1 MSDKTEKS
9 RSALILGA
17 FLCAC
22 GIATPSLGVETE
34 SAEALLKRIDA
45 LEKRNADQLNALRAL
60 SSRLQQLETRLSPA
74 APPKPAPQPQV
85 AALPSKPEPPQE
97 RDATPDKPAAGNDD
111 NAVKSPAHSRVV
123 QTVVEAEHAS
133 FDRKLTVEAGMS
145 YSRSDRKQLVLSG
158 FLALDAIFLGRI
170 QVDEVAADI
179 FTFDVST
186 RYSLTP
192 SLQLSATVP
201 FLYRNTTYTKS
212 ATSGGVTETTQADVT
227 MNGDLGDI
235 SFGASYRLLPETAD
249 FPDVVLS
256 FQAKAPTG
264 SHPYGIGT
272 RSISLAQGNV
282 MVVPEKL
289 PSGNGLWALSTG
301 LSFLRTADPVVLFG
315 SLMYVHNFART
326 FEDVAGQPEID
337 LGDAFQY
344 SLGMAIAL
352 NERTSMSLSYSQRL
366 SQAARQKVGGIWVE
380 SIGSDA
386 NAASLNFG
394 ATYALSDRLSL
405 VANIGAGLTP
415 DAPDLTVSLRLP
427 YTF

>member
-1 MSDKTEKS
+1 MSDKTKIS

-22 GIATPSLGVETE
+22 GLATPSLGVEAE

-85 AALPSKPEPPQE
+85 AALARKPEASQE

-111 NAVKSPAHSRVV
+111 NAVKAPAHSRVV

-145 YSRSDRKQLVLSG
+145 YSRSDRKQLVLNG
-158 FLALDAIFLGRI
+158 FLALDAIFLGTI
-170 QVDEVAADI
+170 KVDEVAADI

-192 SLQLSATVP
+192 RLQLSATVP

-212 ATSGGVTETTQADVT
+212 ATNGDTNQAEVS
-227 MNGDLGDI
+227 MNGDVGDI

-256 FQAKAPTG
+256 LQAKAPTG
-264 SHPYGIGT
+264 SHPYGIGNRT
-272 RSISLAQGNV
+272 ITLAGGGS

-315 SLMYVHNFART
+315 SVLYVHNFART
-326 FEDVAGQPEID
+326 FEDVTGQPEID
-337 LGDAFQY
+337 LGDAIQY

-366 SQAARQKVGGIWVE
+366 SQAARQRAGGAWVE

-394 ATYALSDRLSL
+394 ATYALNDRLSL